1 VFDMIISGGIVMIPI
16 LLASVVALALVAER
30 FWSLRE
36 SRIAPA
42 SLVTQIWQWY
52 KSNTLD
58 DQRIEALSNNSPL
71 GRILAA
77 GLVNRRH
84 PREIMKESIEDTG
97 RQVAHE
103 LERFLNTL
111 GTIASIAPLMGLLGT
126 VTGMIQA
133 FAAISTHGAGNPSVV
148 AIGVAEALITTA
160 AGLCVAIPTLI
171 FYRHFRGKVD
181 ALVLKMEDEAMK
193 IVDIIHG
200 DREAAANAS
209 TKKK

>member
-1 VFDMIISGGIVMIPI
+1 MFDMIISGGIVMIPI

>member
-1 VFDMIISGGIVMIPI
+1 MIISGGIVMIPI